1 MLLFIFFLV
10 LEVGVKLVDPL
21 LIDTQEHDAVG
32 VTALIVHDLELGQV
46 HRISFLA
53 AAAEDGPCLRVE
65 TAYRDCLR
73 HAFE

>member
-32 VTALIVHDLELGQV
+32 VTALIVHDLELSQV
-46 HRISFLA
+46 HRISFL
-53 AAAEDGPCLRVE
+53 
-65 TAYRDCLR
+65 
-73 HAFE
+73 